1 MTTTSPAIIYYNII
15 IALAK
20 APNTIVET
28 ANAYGCTNADVIV
41 QILHSAALTATT
53 NFENHISTNFYSRTT
68 RWIRLQLNGQAHFAN
83 LEARRVSSWVSL
95 LVRAASG
102 GDADIQTLLC
112 SYTSLVQPPPDVM
125 EWLEFLVA
133 TMQSLLR
140 PLPVTDLV
148 LKKQPWCYLS
158 WLHLVLTDFEATQ
171 NTPRAPKTSL
181 GAAEQQPN
189 RLHRNQYHRPALV
202 IWTHQS
208 KVYAS
213 LHLYQPRCK
222 VTASACMHVS
232 ICNI

>member
-1 MTTTSPAIIYYNII
+1 M
-15 IALAK
+15 ALEH
-20 APNTIVET
+20 T
-28 ANAYGCTNADVIV
+28 G
-41 QILHSAALTATT
+41 S
-53 NFENHISTNFYSRTT
+53 S
-68 RWIRLQLNGQAHFAN
+68 GQAHLAN

-208 KVYAS
+208 KVCLRS
-213 LHLYQPRCK
+213 LRAQHAVRQKHCTDLGQSRLQL
-222 VTASACMHVS
+222 
-232 ICNI
+232 